1 MFLGSLRNESNN
13 QYSPQLID
21 DLLLLSKR
29 LHNTRGKKIYGYLKA
44 DVKRLV
50 DRIVDQIAELDDIKE
65 VYEVWEE
72 WQFAVDEMYGSQ
84 YQDIRVLS
92 QEKKLKRIKN
102 MVIQCALEMEVRGE
116 LKSDQQQDSSC
127 HQKTTQEA
135 AVTSAAKLIREIS
148 RLFEGELQKTV
159 STAK

>member
-1 MFLGSLRNESNN
+1 MKRTEFVLGSLRNESNN

-102 MVIQCALEMEVRGE
+102 MVIQCALEMEVRG
-116 LKSDQQQDSSC
+116 S
-127 HQKTTQEA
+127 
-135 AVTSAAKLIREIS
+135 
-148 RLFEGELQKTV
+148 
-159 STAK
+159 